1 MTGYKK
7 YNNMNHKDEIKN
19 LIKIFESKG
28 SSYNLEGMQRYGIR
42 FKKAYGVNIP
52 VLRAMAKKYKPN
64 HKLALELWETDI
76 HESMILA
83 FLIDNPD
90 EVTKSQMQKWVNQF
104 ASWDICDGC
113 CSNLFDK
120 TPNAYEKAFEWS
132 SSKKEFV
139 KRAGFVLMATT
150 SVHNK
155 KTDDEFFMEFFPIIE
170 REAYDERNFVKK
182 AVNWALR
189 SIGKR
194 NSELFNEAIKVAKR
208 IEKQNSKS
216 AKWIAKDALRE
227 FKSKKEIMRNKI

>member
-1 MTGYKK
+1 
-7 YNNMNHKDEIKN
+7 
-19 LIKIFESKG
+19 
-28 SSYNLEGMQRYGIR
+28 
-42 FKKAYGVNIP
+42 
-52 VLRAMAKKYKPN
+52 
-64 HKLALELWETDI
+64 
-76 HESMILA
+76 MILA
-83 FLIDNPD
+83 FLIDNLD

-120 TPNAYEKAFEWS
+120 TPYAYEKAIEWS
-132 SSKKEFV
+132 ASKKEFV
-139 KRAGFVLMATT
+139 KRAGFTIMATL

-155 KTDDEFFMEFFPIIE
+155 KADDEFFMEFFPIIE
-170 REAYDERNFVKK
+170 REANDDRNFVKK

-194 NSELFNEAIKVAKR
+194 NSELFKEAIKVANR
-208 IEKQNSKS
+208 IEKQESKS

>member
-1 MTGYKK
+1 
-7 YNNMNHKDEIKN
+7 MNHKDEIKN
-19 LIKIFESKG
+19 LIKIFETKG

-52 VLRAMAKKYKPN
+52 VLRAMAKKYKPT
-64 HKLALELWETDI
+64 HKLALELWETEI
-76 HESMILA
+76 HECMILA
-83 FLIDNPD
+83 FLIDNLD

-120 TPNAYEKAFEWS
+120 TPYAYEKAIEWS
-132 SSKKEFV
+132 ASKKEFV
-139 KRAGFVLMATT
+139 KRAGFTIMATL

-155 KTDDEFFMEFFPIIE
+155 KADDEFFMEFFPIIE
-170 REAYDERNFVKK
+170 REANDDRNFVKK

-194 NSELFNEAIKVAKR
+194 NSELFKEAIKVANR
-208 IEKQNSKS
+208 IEKQESKS

>member
-1 MTGYKK
+1 MI
-7 YNNMNHKDEIKN
+7 NNIIKEI
-19 LIKIFESKG
+19 IKTLEPLG
-28 SSYNLEGMQRYGIR
+28 NVYNLEGMQRFGIR

-64 HKLALELWETDI
+64 HKLALELWETGI
-76 HESMILA
+76 HECMILA

-90 EVTKSQMQKWVNQF
+90 EVTGKQMQKWVNQF

-120 TPNAYEKAFEWS
+120 TPYAYEKVIEWT

-139 KRAGFVLMATT
+139 KRAGFVIMATL

-155 KTDDEFFMEFFPIIE
+155 KADDEFFMEFFPIIE

-194 NSELFNEAIKVAKR
+194 NSELFNESIKAAKR
-208 IEKQNSKS
+208 IEKQDSKS

-227 FKSKKEIMRNKI
+227 FKSKKEKYLKQI